1 MKKTISIIMSIALSF
16 SLFFAYTNS
25 GLVFAENQTSAS
37 TTANNST
44 SSQNQTNSPSQT
56 LSAQTKPGSI
66 GQLGQDQSHSGQSQI
81 QSGPSGGPVG
91 QTGQGKSGQG
101 QSVPSSQN
109 SLQKQIDQQNNLNQQ
124 NQTGRTP

>member
-1 MKKTISIIMSIALSF
+1 MMKKTISIIMSIALSF

-25 GLVFAENQTSAS
+25 GLVFAENQTSTS

-44 SSQNQTNSPSQT
+44 SSQNQTNSSSQT
-56 LSAQTKPGSI
+56 LSAQTQPGSI
-66 GQLGQDQSHSGQSQI
+66 GQTGQSQSHSGQSQI
-81 QSGPSGGPVG
+81 QSGPVG
-91 QTGQGKSGQG
+91 QTGQGQSGQG
-101 QSVPSSQN
+101 QSVPPSQN